1 MEILLRYLPMLACPL
16 IMGTLMWA
24 MSRNNNQTQQMQ
36 PGEQACHAAPGNAS
50 PLRKVWSMVQCC
62 LNWKVLAGVAAVGV
76 GMWLA
81 APALFAS
88 ALPVLL
94 ILICPLSMVLML
106 RGMSKKSLAYTRSNF
121 EAKAEEK

>member
-16 IMGTLMWA
+16 IMGALMWA

-36 PGEQACHAAPGNAS
+36 SGENAS
-50 PLRKVWSMVQCC
+50 LLRKVWSMVQCC
-62 LNWKVLAGVAAVGV
+62 LNWKVLAGVAAVGA
-76 GMWLA
+76 GLWLI
-81 APALFAS
+81 APVLFAS

-106 RGMSKKSLAYTRSNF
+106 RGMSNKPLAYERANF